1 MIARRDLIRA
11 LDRPRAI
18 ADWVVI
24 ERVQERGAYDEARDA
39 SRRETSTRYTVILHH
54 DVPSG
59 RGTARLELCATDG
72 RASDVIDQG
81 VALAMTAI
89 GKLWKSIP
97 PAAPAKVEVLDP
109 RLATGALDVA
119 ARAIVAG
126 ARVPADVTAT
136 SRVSVLR
143 ERVNVLGR
151 SGFHADWI
159 ASSIHAE
166 TLVVAGERSLELVR
180 ESRRIAD
187 LGLADALAHAHGDL
201 LQLAAAG
208 KPTAGP
214 CDLVLAPD
222 AMLYDGAL
230 GVWTIF
236 ASQADAVVEAQG
248 LSRFQLDAPIVPGAD
263 AMEEPIRIVSDGA
276 FDHATRSAPVG
287 DDGDAIRRF
296 PLIERGICVGLGLS
310 AREAAFRRRDPNGG
324 VRNLV
329 VAKGTW
335 TDLDPTRR
343 TVEVR
348 RLRSIT
354 VDPYTGDASVE
365 IGLATDHKGTAHQP
379 FTGGTVRL
387 DLVAALATARRSS
400 NPLRRGP
407 YAGPASVLIRDVD
420 LIA

>member
-1 MIARRDLIRA
+1 MISRRDLVSA
-11 LDRPRAI
+11 LGRPRTI
-18 ADWVVI
+18 ADWVLI
-24 ERVQERGAYDEARDA
+24 ERVQELGGYDEARDA
-39 SRRETSTRYTVILHH
+39 TRREDSTRFTVILHH
-54 DVPSG
+54 DIPSG
-59 RGTARLELCATDG
+59 RGTTRLELCATAG
-72 RASDVIDQG
+72 RASEVIDQG
-81 VALAMTAI
+81 VALAMTSI

-97 PAAPAKVEVLDP
+97 PAAPAKVVVLDP
-109 RLATGALDVA
+109 RLATGELDVA
-119 ARAIVAG
+119 ARKIVAE
-126 ARVPADVTAT
+126 ARVPAGVTAT

-143 ERVNVLGR
+143 ERVNVLAR
-151 SGFHADWI
+151 SGFHADWT
-159 ASSIHAE
+159 ASSIRAE
-166 TLVVAGERSLELVR
+166 TLVAAGGRSLELIR
-180 ESRRIAD
+180 EARRIAD

-201 LQLAAAG
+201 IQLASAG
-208 KPTAGP
+208 KPSPGR

-248 LSRFQLDAPIVPGAD
+248 LSRFQLGAPIVPGAQ

-276 FDHATRSAPVG
+276 YDHATRSAPVG

-335 TDLDPTRR
+335 TELDPARR

-354 VDPYTGDASVE
+354 VDPYTGDASLE
-365 IGLATDHKGTAHQP
+365 LGLATDHTGSTHQP
-379 FTGGTVRL
+379 FSGGTVRL
-387 DLVAALATARRSS
+387 DLVAALATARRSA
-400 NPLRRGP
+400 NAIRRGP
-407 YAGPASVLIRDVD
+407 YVGPASVLIRDVE
-420 LIA
+420 LLA